1 MGLKIYSRQLNK
13 LYANVE
19 EHYKQHGKYPLF
31 TSVEVETINR
41 CNNICPFCPV
51 NKNDDIR
58 TKKRMSETLFHS
70 IVNNLEDLKFSL
82 LNEIVPLGDTTVH
95 SKAFVNK
102 EKEVAVIG
110 KKGDGLITTKDIE
123 QIVKTDTKFSAIR
136 EHLNDDNEATTLLQ
150 NIVMTLIN
158 IVTLNNS
165 EKITKITEHGF
176 MVKSDNVKGERF
188 VHSTLNSSATQV
200 ELEEK
205 TINGANVKVYKSTEG
220 EEYVTTQDNRKY
232 NEEYAAKYLGYKI
245 EKTWFGFGE
254 DKYYTTETQSNG
266 KQYCQYKIWDEDTHS
281 FKNGKRIFIGHFRS
295 TGTL

>member
-1 MGLKIYSRQLNK
+1 MTEYFIKLQSGNAVHKPNFAEWYNNYNDINENVRIALSAFDTDGVKGLSSDEL
-13 LYANVE
+13 
-19 EHYKQHGKYPLF
+19 
-31 TSVEVETINR
+31 
-41 CNNICPFCPV
+41 
-51 NKNDDIR
+51 KNAYDY
-58 TKKRMSETLFHS
+58 
-70 IVNNLEDLKFSL
+70 
-82 LNEIVPLGDTTVH
+82 
-95 SKAFVNK
+95 FVNK